1 MLSATSALFFAKTSF
16 VVGRRKSA
24 SDFMAE
30 FEEEKKT
37 QTRPGLFKKI
47 YIANENGKNVKLCRF
62 NKVQVFWEGHLVL
75 LLLDK
80 YVMSNLSGESL
91 WPSQKTSNQI

>member
-1 MLSATSALFFAKTSF
+1 
-16 VVGRRKSA
+16 
-24 SDFMAE
+24 MAE

-62 NKVQVFWEGHLVL
+62 NKVQVF
-75 LLLDK
+75 
-80 YVMSNLSGESL
+80 
-91 WPSQKTSNQI
+91 

>member
-1 MLSATSALFFAKTSF
+1 MVIDMPNFNLMTFFVVCNKCTFFAKTSF
-16 VVGRRKSA
+16 VVGRRKTA

-62 NKVQVFWEGHLVL
+62 NKVQVF
-75 LLLDK
+75 
-80 YVMSNLSGESL
+80 
-91 WPSQKTSNQI
+91 